1 MFVRFDVSAR
11 CALSMPVPPPHHVMF
26 YVIGYP
32 STHLCIYKHK
42 VVNMLQLIL
51 AVASRMASSGGDGH
65 RHARSQTMPIIRG
78 KNALT
83 NPKLLQMMETGN
95 TLFKHPNYLEYKAD
109 NVDLSQFI
117 LVPFFKFFLDGTIL
131 EADSLSPTD
140 IEANLSTEV
149 ALTVL
154 DVLELFVH
162 HHKVSRILTHHS
174 HHLN

>member
-1 MFVRFDVSAR
+1 
-11 CALSMPVPPPHHVMF
+11 
-26 YVIGYP
+26 
-32 STHLCIYKHK
+32 
-42 VVNMLQLIL
+42 MLRLIP

-95 TLFKHPNYLEYKAD
+95 TLSKHLNHLQYKAAI
-109 NVDLSQFI
+109 VSES
-117 LVPFFKFFLDGTIL
+117 VHYRSCFLDGTIQ
-131 EADSLSPTD
+131 EVDSLSPTD
-140 IEANLSTEV
+140 VEANLSTEV

-162 HHKVSRILTHHS
+162 HHKVSHILTNHS
-174 HHLN
+174 PHLN